1 VTDVPLDG
9 IGRQR
14 VAVPPHAERLSL
26 RSQDGIALSAM
37 HLGHSEATTALVV
50 AHGFGGAHDQ
60 ERVERIARILSADAG
75 VIAVTQRGHGD
86 SQGLTTLGHREP
98 LDIDAAAAWA
108 RRAGYE
114 RVVTIGFSM
123 GAAVVLRHAALL
135 GPGATDA
142 VVAVSGPAYWF
153 YRGTTPMRWL
163 HRGISTA
170 AGRAYIRTALGTRV
184 DPTPWR
190 ELGERLGEAYQV
202 ADDIRDVLGTDIEL
216 GKPAHRD
223 ADLLRPSC
231 VNELGVAGAVTHF
244 GSLIR
249 KANESIPDCPG
260 AEFLRDLLDLE
271 AERLLPAALLERVA
285 A

>member
-1 VTDVPLDG
+1 VAGQAWECEDVTPLEEYRRLKTG
-9 IGRQR
+9 ALF
-14 VAVPPHAERLSL
+14 VAATV
-26 RSQDGIALSAM
+26 GGALSA
-37 HLGHSEATTALVV
+37 G
-50 AHGFGGAHDQ
+50 
-60 ERVERIARILSADAG
+60 
-75 VIAVTQRGHGD
+75 
-86 SQGLTTLGHREP
+86 
-98 LDIDAAAAWA
+98 
-108 RRAGYE
+108 
-114 RVVTIGFSM
+114 
-123 GAAVVLRHAALL
+123 
-135 GPGATDA
+135 
-142 VVAVSGPAYWF
+142 
-153 YRGTTPMRWL
+153 
-163 HRGISTA
+163 
-170 AGRAYIRTALGTRV
+170 V
-184 DPTPWR
+184 DPTLWR